1 MKRKKKRKQLKYPI
15 TDKWLNKLQGFHL
28 AEHYG
33 VTKNYVFKEYLSL
46 WENAQHT
53 RHAVK

>member
-1 MKRKKKRKQLKYPI
+1 MKRKKKWKQLKCPI
-15 TDKWLNKLQGFHL
+15 TEKWLNKLQGFHL

-33 VTKNYVFKEYLSL
+33 VIKNYVFKEDLSL